1 MAAALLCAVIFYAYL
16 RALSYLESK
25 DLLTMPERRAPAF
38 GLRQML
44 LLVPAAVALALVLK
58 EPVIAELMAYS
69 LLIYGAWAVLGRG
82 NAQNKEKN
90 R

>member
-1 MAAALLCAVIFYAYL
+1 MARLWDISQKLHPGVPL
-16 RALSYLESK
+16 WPGE
-25 DLLTMPERRAPAF
+25 PAF